1 LQVIKA
7 VVAHINELEAA
18 LTWPEKNG
26 GMSEHGN
33 DGDVALE

>member
-7 VVAHINELEAA
+7 AVAHINELEATLA
-18 LTWPEKNG
+18 WPEKNG

-33 DGDVALE
+33 DRDVALE